1 MAVNPDRVNQI
12 MSDFQDK
19 VAGIVRNNGLDH
31 HSNTSN
37 NAEIDALKNQYLQTV
52 MSAFLLPATTEGELL
67 SEMDATLVEITRMA
81 KGKAKAEA
89 TQIAAIG
96 SMVNKGSPADSS
108 VWNGLIGD
116 TAHRIDK
123 ITKMYADQINNMP
136 KALRARIDSDFAGV
150 LDSVNGA
157 FNADPSPSNASL
169 IRLQV
174 NNSLDSIEKDLAD
187 ASRAVLKASIE
198 HIAQQKMTEL
208 QEKEM
213 VMMAVERGM
222 TKGQIDASRALAKE
236 IKGLILELGRSNFLI
251 YDKVIRTQK
260 IQVIDH
266 KMSVLETLRVNASG
280 VSQSLSGY
288 YGSTSR
294 RPARGSGSIGGVG
307 TTLGHNTSSI
317 GGYKKNFRNGV
328 PPGFAGFAGKMTEAD
343 IANKHPPGTSKAHI
357 KAMKKNMDA
366 GMSFEA
372 AHNKANADGFTPNL
386 GGGGQPFRWTD

>member
-19 VAGIVRNNGLDH
+19 VAGIVRQTGLDH

-89 TQIAAIG
+89 NQIAAIG
-96 SMVNKGSPADSS
+96 AMVNKGSPADSS

-169 IRLQV
+169 IRIQV

-198 HIAQQKMTEL
+198 HLAQQKMTEL

-222 TKGQIDASRALAKE
+222 TKGQIDASRELAKE

-260 IQVIDH
+260 VQVIDH
-266 KMSVLETLRVNASG
+266 KMSILETLRVNASG

-328 PPGFAGFAGKMTEAD
+328 PPGFAGFAGTMTEAD

-386 GGGGQPFRWTD
+386 GGGGRLFR